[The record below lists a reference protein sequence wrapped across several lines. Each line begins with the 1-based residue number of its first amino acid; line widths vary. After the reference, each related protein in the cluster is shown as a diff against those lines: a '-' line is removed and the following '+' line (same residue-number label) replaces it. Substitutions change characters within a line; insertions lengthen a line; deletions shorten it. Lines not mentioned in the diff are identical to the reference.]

1 MDILHFDTI
10 DSTYNK
16 NCYNTLFRLFNP
28 LRNIKNI
35 YLKSLEMPIT
45 FDNIRSD
52 NTSNVI
58 SLKVNNNVINASL
71 STKNYT
77 NINTLLSDIN
87 AALVASNITFTIV
100 DGIVSINFP
109 IIATIKIE
117 NSVLMNY
124 VLGFPK
130 DATYTSTNKVTAT
143 NNYNLNYDNYL
154 SLYLDIPSS
163 NNASSNK
170 KISFKIPLN
179 ALGNMVFYLG
189 DNSTFSQSIKMSDP
203 NFVLAQFQITV
214 YDRFG
219 YTISQ
224 CLDYTFTLG
233 IDYHATF

>member
-10 DSTYNK
+10 DSTYNQ

-45 FDNIRSD
+45 FDNIRND
-52 NTSNVI
+52 NNSNAI
-58 SLKVNNNVINASL
+58 SLRVNNNVIYASL

-87 AALVASNITFTIV
+87 AALVSSNITFTIV

-109 IIATIKIE
+109 IIATIRIE
-117 NSVLMNY
+117 NTVLMNY

-130 DATYTSTNKVTAT
+130 NTIYSSTNKVTAT

-179 ALGNMVFYLG
+179 ALENMVFYLG
-189 DNSTFSQSIKMSDP
+189 DNSTFSQSIKISDP

-219 YTISQ
+219 YNISQ

-233 IDYHATF
+233 IEY

>member
-10 DSTYNK
+10 DSTYYNNK
-16 NCYNTLFRLFNP
+16 NCYNTVFRLFNP

-35 YLKSLEMPIT
+35 YLKSLEMPIA
-45 FDNIRSD
+45 FDNIRDD

-58 SLKVNNNVINASL
+58 DIKMNNLTINRIL

-87 AALVASNITFTIV
+87 VVLAGTNITFTIV

-109 IIATIKIE
+109 HIANIKIG
-117 NSVLMNY
+117 NNVLMNY

-130 DATYTSTNKVTAT
+130 DTEYLSTNKVTAT

-179 ALGNMVFYLG
+179 ALENMVFYLG

-203 NFVLAQFQITV
+203 NYVLAQFQITV

-233 IDYHATF
+233 IDYV

>member
-10 DSTYNK
+10 DSMYIK
-16 NCYNTLFRLFNP
+16 NCYNTIFRLFNP

-35 YLKSLEMPIT
+35 YLKSLEMPVV

-52 NTSNVI
+52 NTSNII
-58 SLKVNNNVINASL
+58 SLKVNNNTISAKL
-71 STKNYT
+71 DTKNYT

-87 AALVASNITFTIV
+87 ALLVASNITFTILN
-100 DGIVSINFP
+100 GIVSINFP
-109 IIATIKIE
+109 IIANIKIE
-117 NSVLMNY
+117 DSVLMNY

-130 DATYTSTNKVTAT
+130 DTTYTSTNKISAVNKYT
-143 NNYNLNYDNYL
+143 LNYDNYL

-170 KISFKIPLN
+170 KVSFKIPLN

-233 IDYHATF
+233 IEY

>member
-16 NCYNTLFRLFNP
+16 NCYNTVFRLFNP

-163 NNASSNK
+163 NNASSN
-170 KISFKIPLN
+170 
-179 ALGNMVFYLG
+179 
-189 DNSTFSQSIKMSDP
+189 
-203 NFVLAQFQITV
+203 
-214 YDRFG
+214 
-219 YTISQ
+219 
-224 CLDYTFTLG
+224 
-233 IDYHATF
+233 

>member
-10 DSTYNK
+10 DSTYNQ

-45 FDNIRSD
+45 FDNIRND
-52 NTSNVI
+52 NNSNAI
-58 SLKVNNNVINASL
+58 SLRVNNNVIYASL

-87 AALVASNITFTIV
+87 AALVSSNITFTIV

-109 IIATIKIE
+109 IIATIRIE
-117 NSVLMNY
+117 NTVLMNY

-130 DATYTSTNKVTAT
+130 NTIYSSTNKVTAT

-179 ALGNMVFYLG
+179 ALENMVFYLG
-189 DNSTFSQSIKMSDP
+189 DNSTFSQSIKISDP

-214 YDRFG
+214 FDRFG
-219 YTISQ
+219 YNISQ

-233 IDYHATF
+233 IEY

>member
-10 DSTYNK
+10 DSTYNQ

-45 FDNIRSD
+45 FDNIRND
-52 NTSNVI
+52 NNSNAI
-58 SLKVNNNVINASL
+58 SLRVNNNVIYASL

-87 AALVASNITFTIV
+87 AALVSSNITFTIV

-109 IIATIKIE
+109 IIATIRIE
-117 NSVLMNY
+117 NTVLMTY

-130 DATYTSTNKVTAT
+130 NTIYSSTNKVTAT

-179 ALGNMVFYLG
+179 ALENMVFYLG
-189 DNSTFSQSIKMSDP
+189 DNSTFSQSIKISDP

-214 YDRFG
+214 FDRFG
-219 YTISQ
+219 YNISQ

-233 IDYHATF
+233 IEY

>member
-10 DSTYNK
+10 DSTYNQ

-45 FDNIRSD
+45 FDNIRND
-52 NTSNVI
+52 NNSNAI
-58 SLKVNNNVINASL
+58 SLRVNNNVIYASL

-87 AALVASNITFTIV
+87 AALVSSNITFTIV

-109 IIATIKIE
+109 IIATIRIE
-117 NSVLMNY
+117 NTVLMNY

-130 DATYTSTNKVTAT
+130 NTIYPSTNKVTAT

-179 ALGNMVFYLG
+179 ALENMVFYLG
-189 DNSTFSQSIKMSDP
+189 DNSTFSQSIKISDP

-214 YDRFG
+214 FDRFG
-219 YTISQ
+219 YNISQ

-233 IDYHATF
+233 IEY

>member
-10 DSTYNK
+10 DSTYNQ

-52 NTSNVI
+52 NTSNII
-58 SLKVNNNVINASL
+58 SLKVNNNTISAKL
-71 STKNYT
+71 DTKNYT

-87 AALVASNITFTIV
+87 ALLVASNITFTILN
-100 DGIVSINFP
+100 GIVSINFP
-109 IIATIKIE
+109 IIANIKIE
-117 NSVLMNY
+117 DSVLMNY

-130 DATYTSTNKVTAT
+130 DTTYTSTNKISAVNKYT
-143 NNYNLNYDNYL
+143 LSYDNYL

-170 KISFKIPLN
+170 KVSFKIPLN

-233 IDYHATF
+233 IEY

>member
-1 MDILHFDTI
+1 MDILHFDTL
-10 DSTYNK
+10 DSNYIK
-16 NCYNTLFRLFNP
+16 NCYNTTFRLFNP

-35 YLKSLEMPIT
+35 YLKSLEMPVV

-52 NTSNVI
+52 NTSNI
-58 SLKVNNNVINASL
+58 ITLKINNTVVNVNL
-71 STKNYT
+71 DTKNYN

-87 AALVASNITFTIV
+87 TKLVATNITFTISN
-100 DGIVSINFP
+100 GIVSINIP
-109 IIATIKIE
+109 IISNVTIE
-117 NSVLMNY
+117 NSVLVNT

-130 DATYTSTNKVTAT
+130 DTPYNSTNKITALSHYT
-143 NNYNLNYDNYL
+143 LNYDNYL

-170 KISFKIPLN
+170 LISFKIPLN
-179 ALGNMVFYLG
+179 AIENMVFYLG
-189 DNSTFSQSIKMSDP
+189 DNNTFSQCIKISDP
-203 NFVLAQFQITV
+203 NYVLSQFRITV

-233 IDYHATF
+233 IEY

>member
-10 DSTYNK
+10 DSMYIK
-16 NCYNTLFRLFNP
+16 NCYNTIFRLFNP

-35 YLKSLEMPIT
+35 YLKSLEMPVV

-52 NTSNVI
+52 NTSNI
-58 SLKVNNNVINASL
+58 ITLKVNNAVVNVNL
-71 STKNYT
+71 DTKNYN

-87 AALVASNITFTIV
+87 TKLVATNITLTILN
-100 DGIVSINFP
+100 GIVSINIP
-109 IIATIKIE
+109 IISNITIE
-117 NSVLMNY
+117 NSVLINT

-130 DATYTSTNKVTAT
+130 NTPYTSTNKVTAVSHYT
-143 NNYNLNYDNYL
+143 LNYDNYL
-154 SLYLDIPSS
+154 SLYVDIPSS

-170 KISFKIPLN
+170 LISFKIPLN
-179 ALGNMVFYLG
+179 ALENMVFYLG
-189 DNSTFSQSIKMSDP
+189 DNSTFSQSIKISDP
-203 NFVLAQFQITV
+203 NYVLSQFRITV

-233 IDYHATF
+233 IEYDVSF

>member
-1 MDILHFDTI
+1 M
-10 DSTYNK
+10 
-16 NCYNTLFRLFNP
+16 
-28 LRNIKNI
+28 
-35 YLKSLEMPIT
+35 
-45 FDNIRSD
+45 
-52 NTSNVI
+52 
-58 SLKVNNNVINASL
+58 
-71 STKNYT
+71 
-77 NINTLLSDIN
+77 SDIN
-87 AALVASNITFTIV
+87 ALLVASNITFTILN
-100 DGIVSINFP
+100 GIVSINFP
-109 IIATIKIE
+109 IIANIKIE
-117 NSVLMNY
+117 DSVLMNY

-130 DATYTSTNKVTAT
+130 DTIYTSTNKISAVNKYT
-143 NNYNLNYDNYL
+143 LNYDNYL

-233 IDYHATF
+233 IEY